1 MILIKVSQ
9 TNEAAHACCFF
20 NNNIKNIPEGWAVIP
35 DDMETPNLPY
45 GDITVEDIPKTEIE
59 TNEEGEE
66 VEVIVGY
73 IPTVTSWTPREMPT
87 FPEVEETETEPT
99 ADELID
105 ILLGVNENE

>member
-45 GDITVEDIPKTEIE
+45 GDIAIEDI
-59 TNEEGEE
+59 EG
-66 VEVIVGY
+66 V
-73 IPTVTSWTPREMPT
+73 PTVTSWTPREMPV
-87 FPEVEETETEPT
+87 VEETPEAEAEPT
-99 ADELID
+99 AQDDTDTMLVDHEYRITL
-105 ILLGVNENE
+105 LELGV